1 MVRARLLA
9 AERHFGLENGPMKNA
24 EAARKSVW
32 RRGLRKKP
40 FLRALLAIA
49 QAWSMPA
56 LASSE
61 DGGVSAQR
69 DPVQLEIADYRPL
82 SQRAPTQDEIRAALV
97 QILKERRIPVTSNA
111 TMRLRLELLEAEK
124 RDEEGVKACARVR
137 SRIVETSKEYLP
149 KGEVLTE
156 RCVLTSQP
164 RVPAAGSI
172 NWIGVAD
179 AISRMSHKKDSLTD
193 AYAEA
198 LSEVIATLE
207 RRLAR

>member
-1 MVRARLLA
+1 
-9 AERHFGLENGPMKNA
+9 MKNA
-24 EAARKSVW
+24 EAAGKSVW
-32 RRGLRKKP
+32 RRPLIRKKP

-49 QAWSMPA
+49 HAWSMLA
-56 LASSE
+56 FASSE
-61 DGGVSAQR
+61 DGGVPPQR
-69 DPVQLEIADYRPL
+69 GPVQLEIADYRPL

-97 QILKERRIPVTSNA
+97 QILKERRVPVTSNA
-111 TMRLRLELLEAEK
+111 TTRLRLELLEAEK

-137 SRIVETSKEYLP
+137 SRIVETGKEYLP
-149 KGEVLTE
+149 KGEVPTE

-164 RVPAAGSI
+164 RVPAARSI

-179 AISRMSHKKDSLTD
+179 AISRISHKKDSLTD

>member
-1 MVRARLLA
+1 LVFIALPAEDIVVWFPSIRL
-9 AERHFGLENGPMKNA
+9 EFGGSRRSGIL
-24 EAARKSVW
+24 VW
-32 RRGLRKKP
+32 KP
-40 FLRALLAIA
+40 
-49 QAWSMPA
+49 
-56 LASSE
+56 
-61 DGGVSAQR
+61 
-69 DPVQLEIADYRPL
+69 
-82 SQRAPTQDEIRAALV
+82 
-97 QILKERRIPVTSNA
+97 IPVTSNA
-111 TMRLRLELLEAEK
+111 TTRLRLELLEAEK

-137 SRIVETSKEYLP
+137 SRIVETGKEYLP

-164 RVPAAGSI
+164 RVPAARSI

-179 AISRMSHKKDSLTD
+179 AISRISHKKDSLTD